1 MARGPVPKRD
11 EARRRR
17 NKPEKST
24 DTVEAQGR
32 VKAPPAN
39 AHWHAL
45 AKRFYA
51 GLKTSAQAKFYEPSD
66 WQVAHVTMEL
76 LSNELRATKPSAS
89 MVAVIFQQLNGL
101 GATEGDRRRMR
112 IEIEREPPAE
122 EDIPDAA
129 DIDEARRRLRACQ

>member
-1 MARGPVPKRD
+1 
-11 EARRRR
+11 
-17 NKPEKST
+17 
-24 DTVEAQGR
+24 
-32 VKAPPAN
+32 
-39 AHWHAL
+39 
-45 AKRFYA
+45 
-51 GLKTSAQAKFYEPSD
+51 
-66 WQVAHVTMEL
+66 VAHVTMEL